1 MIPCVFPIPI
11 SMFKRMVVLLIRKIY
26 QLNFAEKYPE
36 NDIIYTIYTIYSP
49 CIVANHIVDIWH
61 AHNGRLVHT
70 FIEFLA

>member
-26 QLNFAEKYPE
+26 QLNFGEKYPE
-36 NDIIYTIYTIYSP
+36 NDIIYTIYIIYSP
-49 CIVANHIVDIWH
+49 CIVANHIVDIWYE
-61 AHNGRLVHT
+61 HNGRLVHT